1 MPTNIKTIRV
11 LLLLITLAVSCG
23 RQDTATPDS
32 VTIPPVDTTP
42 PTVVM
47 DIHFPQGRIYTVT
60 STGFNPTMPTN
71 VGANDEISLVAK
83 GEDIDGGIQDIQLWI
98 SIGKTFSDSGTGL
111 CEQEGPGLVGAPEAS
126 NPDTAK
132 QPGET
137 ALKTRLVSH
146 KLDINQIRGVA
157 DSLTIDIQAK
167 AINFQ
172 GDIVSTT
179 NVTLRWP

>member
-1 MPTNIKTIRV
+1 MPTNMKAIHV
-11 LLLLITLAVSCG
+11 LLLLATLAVSCG
-23 RQDTATPDS
+23 QQNTTSPDS
-32 VTIPPVDTTP
+32 VIIPPSDTTP

-83 GEDIDGGIQDIQLWI
+83 GEDVDGGIQDIQLWI
-98 SIGKTFSDSGTGL
+98 SIGRAICPPGSEL
-111 CEQEGPGLVGAPEAS
+111 CSQEGPGLAGAPEAS
-126 NPDTAK
+126 NPDTAN

-137 ALKTRLVSH
+137 ALKTRLISH
-146 KLDINQIRGVA
+146 KLDINQIRTGA
-157 DSLTIDIQAK
+157 SSITIDIEAR

-172 GDIVSTT
+172 GDKVSTT
-179 NVTLRWP
+179 RVTLRWP